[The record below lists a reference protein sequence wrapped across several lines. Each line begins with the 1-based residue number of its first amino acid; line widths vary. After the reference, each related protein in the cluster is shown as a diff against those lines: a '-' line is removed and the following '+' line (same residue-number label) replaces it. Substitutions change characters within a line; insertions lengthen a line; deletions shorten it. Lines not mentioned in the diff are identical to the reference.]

1 MMMIMADEGGAHPLP
16 PSVFTWLWVRV
27 KDTSFGHWMG
37 FDVTDRNLG
46 QIWFEGL
53 CFAIVV
59 CALLILLAFL
69 ATRNLK
75 RVPGG
80 LQTLF
85 EMAVSGIRNM
95 VRSMAGPQGDRYVPF
110 IGTAFLMI
118 FVMNL
123 MGILPLG
130 RSGTMALS
138 ITAGLGISAFLG
150 TLFFIIRDAGIGTV
164 VKHLAGPVWWLAPL
178 IFIAELLSMFIRPV
192 SLSMRL
198 YGNIYGE
205 DNVIEAFIG
214 LGEKYFIPFQFP
226 ILALALLTA
235 FLQAYIFTMLCT
247 YYIASMTVHEEGHDE
262 GHGKEPGHA
271 HGAPPVEHAS
281 H

>member
-1 MMMIMADEGGAHPLP
+1 MISLLASGPLP
-16 PSVFTWLWVRV
+16 PSIFTPLWHKV
-27 KDTSFGHWMG
+27 KDTGFGKWMG
-37 FDVTDRNLG
+37 FDTVKDNLG

-53 CFAIVV
+53 CFAALV
-59 CALLILLAFL
+59 CVILVLLAFL
-69 ATRNLK
+69 STRSLK
-75 RVPGG
+75 RVPRG

-95 VRSMAGPQGDRYVPF
+95 VRSMAGPEGDRYVPF

-123 MGILPLG
+123 MGIFPLG
-130 RSGTMALS
+130 RSATMALS
-138 ITAGLGISAFLG
+138 ITAGMGVTAFIM
-150 TLFFIIRDAGIGTV
+150 TVIYVIRDAGFGAV
-164 VKHLAGPVWWLAPL
+164 MKHLAGPVWWLAPL
-178 IFIAELLSMFIRPV
+178 IFVAELLSMFIRPV

-214 LGEKYFIPFQFP
+214 LGEKYYIPFQFP
-226 ILALALLTA
+226 ILGLALLTA

-247 YYIASMTVHEEGHDE
+247 YYIASMTVHEEGHGEEHGKGDDH
-262 GHGKEPGHA
+262 GHGHGHEPAAAHA
-271 HGAPPVEHAS
+271 KH
-281 H
+281 